1 VKHWLNLNKGIVMT
15 QITQYT
21 LEQLQ
26 HAAESDKLD
35 TVLEQ
40 AGIPSSNDNDN
51 DKNPVIRRKWSEL
64 EEFDRST
71 FDMKAYQKNLARE

>member
-40 AGIPSSNDNDN
+40 AGIPSSNGNDS
-51 DKNPVIRRKWSEL
+51 DKNPVIHRKWSEL

-71 FDMKAYQKNLARE
+71 FDMKAYQKTLARE